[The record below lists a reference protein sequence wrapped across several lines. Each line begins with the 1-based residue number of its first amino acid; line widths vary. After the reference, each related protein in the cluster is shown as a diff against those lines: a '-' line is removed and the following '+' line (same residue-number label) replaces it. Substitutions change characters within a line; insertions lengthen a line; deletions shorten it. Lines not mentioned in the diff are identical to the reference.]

1 MSRLQQRMS
10 NLQRMLETC
19 MDMQL
24 ELQRSIKQEV
34 SSALNR
40 ASSEGLSLFSIYRN
54 SEAVLSN
61 IYFALLHS
69 QSYYICPLR
78 R

>member
-40 ASSEGLSLFSIYRN
+40 TSGSEGLPSFSMQLNSL
-54 SEAVLSN
+54 V
-61 IYFALLHS
+61 
-69 QSYYICPLR
+69 YYII
-78 R
+78 

>member
-40 ASSEGLSLFSIYRN
+40 AAGSEGLSSFLM
-54 SEAVLSN
+54 
-61 IYFALLHS
+61 
-69 QSYYICPLR
+69 PLDSLVYTI
-78 R
+78 